1 MRKPNWRVTIV
12 GLALIVLAVA
22 FFAGM
27 AVTAR
32 LSNDPVA
39 MMQTVGVT
47 SGAVGAIGAVMA
59 IFGFAGSRR
68 PDGA

>member
-1 MRKPNWRVTIV
+1 MWRPQFSTKTLLWSV
-12 GLALIVLAVA
+12 ALFAA

-27 AVTAR
+27 ALTAR
-32 LSNDPVA
+32 LSNDPVG